1 MGRYYQKYFE
11 DYEEDRV
18 PNKRG
23 NGTHLQYTYKGFYY
37 RQELNKGM
45 QIALRICYGML
56 FLLELYFFAKAGTRN
71 ISCNANPVMALLQSL
86 SMLCYVWLGWI
97 LVFYVSAPRDM
108 TIYKY
113 KSTALQLLKA
123 QKLSAVLSLGM
134 LLAAVVL
141 TGVSDGFS
149 MAVLKEMQEYLL
161 VAVLAVL
168 WLFTEKSMKYRKL
181 YNSQK
186 GM

>member
-1 MGRYYQKYFE
+1 
-11 DYEEDRV
+11 
-18 PNKRG
+18 
-23 NGTHLQYTYKGFYY
+23 
-37 RQELNKGM
+37 
-45 QIALRICYGML
+45 ML
-56 FLLELYFFAKAGTRN
+56 FLLELPFFAKAGTGI

-97 LVFYVSAPRDM
+97 LFFYVSAPRDM

-113 KSTALQLLKA
+113 RSTALQLLKA
-123 QKLSAVLSLGM
+123 QKLSVGLSIGM
-134 LLAAVVL
+134 LLAAAVL
-141 TGVSDGFS
+141 TIASNGFS
-149 MAVLKEMQEYLL
+149 VTVFKEMQDYLL

-168 WLFTEKSMKYRKL
+168 WLLTEKSMKYRKL

>member
-11 DYEEDRV
+11 DYEENRV
-18 PNKRG
+18 PNKWG

-37 RQELNKGM
+37 RQELNKRM

-56 FLLELYFFAKAGTRN
+56 FLLELHFFAKAGTGI

-97 LVFYVSAPRDM
+97 LFFYVSAPRDM

-113 KSTALQLLKA
+113 RSTALQLLKA
-123 QKLSAVLSLGM
+123 QKLSVGLSIGM
-134 LLAAVVL
+134 LLAAAVL
-141 TGVSDGFS
+141 TIASNGFS
-149 MAVLKEMQEYLL
+149 GSKSGSQVSASSQPTIWAFSLKQSSFRT
-161 VAVLAVL
+161 A
-168 WLFTEKSMKYRKL
+168 SD
-181 YNSQK
+181 QK
-186 GM
+186 GMVCIQ